1 MAGAE
6 HEFTIPV
13 MDLDAGGKSLDF
25 PVRAAWIR
33 SALEGTEVAVGGVD
47 GALSLRL
54 SKSGTDVVIRG
65 TLKADLVVPC
75 GRCLE
80 PAKVAIR
87 EAVSA
92 LAVPRAAMRE
102 STGHGH
108 EHHEDKDGDEDAD
121 LAPEQADMIPY
132 DGETLVLDDLVRDEL
147 LLGVPMIPL
156 CSEGCAGIRPS
167 SQSQAQPDEA
177 PAEAPIDPRLRPL
190 LRLKKQLQ

>member
-1 MAGAE
+1 MVTERAKE

-80 PAKVAIR
+80 PAQVAIR
-87 EAVSA
+87 ETVSA

-102 STGHGH
+102 STGH
-108 EHHEDKDGDEDAD
+108 EDKDEDAD

-167 SQSQAQPDEA
+167 SQSQPDEA
-177 PAEAPIDPRLRPL
+177 PATPPIDPRLRPL